1 MKKIGIVVL
10 LLAVVLLFSSQ
21 AFAQKKPVIGFIVT
35 TMDNEFY
42 VTMVNAAKMEAKAQ
56 NVKLIVQAGLRHGSV
71 EDQLRIFEDM
81 LTREVDAI
89 CVVAASL
96 EGLISVLGK
105 AEKAKIPVVNPDVRI
120 SPEAVKKAGLKPV
133 PYIGSSNFDASY
145 SAGQYAIEK
154 MKISGNIAVL
164 TGVLGAANARLR
176 RDGFR
181 AAAEKLGAGKV
192 KIVAQQTANWEVEQ
206 GYNVFQNMLQANPDI
221 TFLFG
226 SNDNMALGA
235 IRAIKEA
242 GKQQQIKVVGFDAIP
257 GALQAIKDGTMVAS
271 VAQYP
276 AEMGHQSVQAALKL
290 IKGQSVPEETF
301 VKTEVIDKSNVDE
314 FLKYLEKYK

>member
-1 MKKIGIVVL
+1 MKKISLILLVSVVAL
-10 LLAVVLLFSSQ
+10 VLAPQ
-21 AFAQKKPVIGFIVT
+21 GFAAKKPVIGFIVT

-42 VTMVNAAKMEAKAQ
+42 VTMVNAAKMEAKKL
-56 NVKLIVQAGLRHGSV
+56 NVDLMVQAGMRHGSV

-81 LTREVDAI
+81 LTRQVDAI

-96 EGLISVLGK
+96 EGLIGAIGK
-105 AEKAKIPVVNPDVRI
+105 AQKAGIPVVNPDVRI
-120 SPEAVKKAGLKPV
+120 SPEAIKKAGLKPV
-133 PYIGSSNFDASY
+133 PYIGSSNFEAAY
-145 SAGQYAIEK
+145 SAGKYAIEK
-154 MKISGNIAVL
+154 MQIKGDIAVL

-181 AAAEKLGAGKV
+181 AAVDELGVGKV

-206 GYNVFQNMLQANPDI
+206 GYNVFQNMLQAHPDI

-242 GKQQQIKVVGFDAIP
+242 GKLDQIKVVGFDAIP
-257 GALQAIKDGTMVAS
+257 AALQAIEDGTMVAS

-290 IKGQSVPEETF
+290 INGESVPEEII
-301 VKTEVIDKSNVDE
+301 VKTEVIDKSNLDD
-314 FLKYLEKYK
+314 FLKYIEKYK